1 MYLDLQAITR
11 CDWLRDW
18 VMTDKSV
25 IAYSSV
31 LP

>member
-1 MYLDLQAITR
+1 LDLWAITHCEWPWDR
-11 CDWLRDW
+11 

>member
-1 MYLDLQAITR
+1 LDLQAITR
-11 CDWLRDW
+11 CEWPQDR

-31 LP
+31 WP